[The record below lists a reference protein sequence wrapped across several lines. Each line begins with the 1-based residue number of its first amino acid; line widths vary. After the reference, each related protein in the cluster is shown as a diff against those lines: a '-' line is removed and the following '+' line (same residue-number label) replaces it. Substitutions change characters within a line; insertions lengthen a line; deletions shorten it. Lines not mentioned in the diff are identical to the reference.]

1 MIFRR
6 HVLGILTPC
15 LLVMGHAIADEPKS
29 PSLAQLMPRRAELTI
44 NTPGLQA
51 LPVPVEILR
60 ACRPGLADLRL
71 LADDQEVPYLL
82 DATGTDPWT
91 LAEKIDVK
99 AGRIRQDARAPLCEP
114 EHWHGAAHC
123 ESIEL
128 AGPPKGEGWELVFTP
143 SSDHFV
149 ERVQLAVR
157 RGDKLEPI
165 GREESIYRLPDGP
178 GERLRLPLPAAAVG
192 AQLTIV
198 MQGDGAALSP
208 KLRLE
213 RGTVVRG
220 GDTLVDRLPVAAEWR
235 DRAGTHLVVERPGGF
250 LPSAIE
256 LHTTT
261 ATFDRKVQVFDLPGG
276 EARNLVGEARVSR
289 ISLPAAGGTVSIDAV
304 QVPLGIPRG
313 RRLEIVIDDGDSPKL
328 EALEARAVLPRPVL
342 LFDRQTTGKVDL
354 LFGGGRVEAP
364 RYDLQSLL
372 PSAVRD
378 AEGVRGQIAARL
390 REHTDM
396 AVPALGPFAS
406 NPRFD
411 ATPILAAVTHAGPV
425 VDAAHYASMRPLV
438 VAPATDG
445 LSRYL
450 LRAADLAAA
459 SAGLE
464 DLRVVDAEGRQW
476 PYLLDKN
483 VDPEVIAVDKPV
495 AHTDA
500 GVTRYAIPLPSE
512 PLTVERLE
520 LDVAE
525 RFFDRAVVIVGKDE
539 NGHERRH
546 DAGRLG
552 RRLEEHGPVQVE
564 VNAPRLRSL
573 EIEVTDGGDA
583 PLTIEHVRLIV
594 PTAGVAIV
602 APAGHYRLLI
612 GNPEAEAPSYE
623 LRGLASLVAQ
633 LDAVPVEAQ
642 ALAPNPQYSASA
654 RLTSGS
660 GREHVL
666 VWVALSAAVL
676 ILGFL
681 TLRMARAEPEPEPT
695 PPEAT
700 HAADQPPPEEPRS

>member
-1 MIFRR
+1 MTFRR
-6 HVLGILTPC
+6 LVLGILTPC

-71 LADDQEVPYLL
+71 IADDQEVPYLL
-82 DATGTDPWT
+82 DASGTDPWK

-99 AGRIRQDARAPLCEP
+99 PARIRQDDKAPLCEP
-114 EHWHGAAHC
+114 ARWHGPAHC

-128 AGPPKGEGWELVFTP
+128 AGPPKSEGWEVVFTP
-143 SSDHFV
+143 AADHFV
-149 ERVQLAVR
+149 ERVQIAVR

-165 GREESIYRLPDGP
+165 GREESIYRLPNGT
-178 GERLRLPLPAAAVG
+178 GERLRLPLPVSATG
-192 AQLTIV
+192 AQLTV
-198 MQGDGAALSP
+198 VLQGDGAALSP

-213 RGTVVRG
+213 RGAIVRG

-235 DRAGTHLVVERPGGF
+235 DHAGTHLVVERPSGF
-250 LPSAIE
+250 LPTAIE
-256 LHTTT
+256 LSTTT
-261 ATFDRKVQVFDLPGG
+261 AAFDRNVHVFDLPGG
-276 EARNLVGEARVSR
+276 EERNLVGEARVSR
-289 ISLPAAGGTVSIDAV
+289 ISLPAAGGTVAVDAV

-342 LFDRQTTGKVDL
+342 IFDRRTTGKVDL

-372 PSAVRD
+372 PSAPG
-378 AEGVRGQIAARL
+378 ESGVRAQIAARL

-396 AVPALGPFAS
+396 AVPTLGPFAS

-425 VDAAHYASMRPLV
+425 VDATHYASMRPLV

-459 SAGLE
+459 SADLE
-464 DLRVVDAEGRQW
+464 DLRVVDTEGRQW

-483 VDPEVIAVDKPV
+483 VDPEVITVDKPV
-495 AHTDA
+495 AHTDG
-500 GVTRYAIPLPSE
+500 GVTSYAILLPSE

-520 LDVAE
+520 IDVAE
-525 RFFDRAVVIVGKDE
+525 RFFDRAVAIVGKDE

-573 EIEVTDGGDA
+573 AIEVTDGGDA

-602 APAGHYRLLI
+602 APAGHYRLFI
-612 GNPEAEAPSYE
+612 GNPEADAPSYE

-642 ALAPNPQYSASA
+642 PLAPNPQYSASA

-681 TLRMARAEPEPEPT
+681 TLRMARSEPDPEPT

-700 HAADQPPPEEPRS
+700 HAADKPPPEEPRS